1 MNLRGLV
8 RGAGGRNR
16 TGTISQSADFESA
29 ASTNFATPA
38 DVSLRHRRDVLSLEL
53 WHITGDEF
61 QIHRPL

>member
-1 MNLRGLV
+1 MNLCT
-8 RGAGGRNR
+8 GAGSRNR

-53 WHITGDEF
+53 WHSTGYEF
-61 QIHRPL
+61 